1 MVHSKTNGEI
11 YMSNLNANTK
21 RLVELY
27 KDVELKASFTQN
39 YLAYKLNLAR
49 IEEEYVWAFG
59 TITRSAPTVN
69 APALS
74 SLSNTAIKRILL
86 SMSASGLSF
95 NPQEKHFYLQ
105 AEIGMDRAL
114 IPKVIVG
121 YLGMRQ
127 LAMNSGLVAGMSCDI
142 VFESDS
148 FTWYGNRKEPS
159 FSSCTRNPGE
169 NVSWGF
175 VVLYMKD
182 GSINSYRMSGEE
194 LMSIQSNDIQMR
206 EEMGD
211 GHDGSL
217 YSGPWRERCLRIAL
231 WRCAFREFK
240 HIFTNDKFLMGEESE
255 HTSEQVNAK
264 VFSDEFASALNSMS
278 ESVA

>member
-1 MVHSKTNGEI
+1 
-11 YMSNLNANTK
+11 MSNLNANTK
-21 RLVELY
+21 RLVSLY
-27 KDVELKASFTQN
+27 LDVELKTSFTQN
-39 YLAYKLNLAR
+39 YLGHHYTTAA
-49 IEEEYVWAFG
+49 IDEEYVWAFG
-59 TITRSAPTVN
+59 MLTRNESTANT
-69 APALS
+69 PALS
-74 SLSNTAIKRILL
+74 YLSNTAIKRILL

-105 AEIGMDRAL
+105 AELGADRAL
-114 IPKVIVG
+114 IPKVILG

-159 FSSCTRNPGE
+159 FSSCTRDPGE

-194 LMSIQSNDIQMR
+194 LMSIQSNDMQMR

-211 GHDGSL
+211 GIKSSL

-240 HIFTNDKFLMGEESE
+240 HIFTKEKLLVEERAGQSDGHFDAAVFGDAFAAALNNMSE
-255 HTSEQVNAK
+255 H
-264 VFSDEFASALNSMS
+264 
-278 ESVA
+278 VA